1 VSSVAW
7 VESRAA
13 EQQHV
18 YERRPGDACA
28 ALPPGYQR
36 REPEKTVLYQAVQ
49 AHLAT
54 FLAELRAAD
63 ERGLPQYVE
72 LEFTRYL
79 ACGILGEGF
88 TRVRCD
94 GCGNDFLVAFSCK
107 SRGICPSCT
116 ARRAHEVAA
125 HLVHHVLPRVPVRQW
140 VFSFPR
146 RIRWHLGNDPDLMA
160 SALNIFLRALFTF
173 HRRRARRL
181 GVVRPS
187 CGSITFV
194 QRFGSALQSNVHFH
208 VVVPD
213 GVFVE
218 TEEGAPAEFH
228 ELPPPSD
235 EDVANLLSQVGR
247 RVTRLLER
255 RGRLEENA
263 APTDVLEVLKGASV
277 QARLP
282 LPQCEPSWAPPP
294 KRRCATQDGFS
305 LHANV
310 RIHAN
315 DRQALEQLCHYGAR
329 GAISLERLE
338 ERPDGRLSYRMRR
351 PAPDGSTHLVLTPLA
366 LLKKLAALIPP
377 PRVHH
382 VRFHG
387 VFGPAARL
395 RPGVTALAKPELP
408 YVQEPE
414 LAVGPITNASSIHR
428 ASRLDWAALL
438 KRVFEIE
445 ILRCARCGAGMRVVA
460 FITDRKASARILEH
474 LGLPSHFR
482 PLGKA
487 RAPPQLPL
495 PD

>member
-1 VSSVAW
+1 M
-7 VESRAA
+7 ESRAA

-28 ALPPGYQR
+28 ALPPGYHR

-49 AHLAT
+49 GHLAT
-54 FLAELRAAD
+54 FLAELREAD

-79 ACGILGEGF
+79 GCGILREGF

-116 ARRAHEVAA
+116 ARREHEVAA
-125 HLVHHVLPRVPVRQW
+125 HLLNHVLPRVPVRQW

-173 HRRRARRL
+173 HRRRAVRL

-208 VVVPD
+208 VLVPD

-218 TEEGAPAEFH
+218 TEEGAPAEFQK
-228 ELPPPSD
+228 LPPPSD
-235 EDVANLLSQVGR
+235 KDVAHLLAQVAR

-255 RGRLEENA
+255 RGRLEQHA
-263 APTDVLEVLKGASV
+263 APTDALEVLKGASV

-282 LPQCEPSWAPPP
+282 LPPGEPGWTPPP

-315 DRQALEQLCHYGAR
+315 DRQALEQLCLYGAR

-338 ERPDGRLSYRMRR
+338 QRPDGRLAYRMRR

-377 PRVHH
+377 PQVHQ

-395 RPGVTALAKPELP
+395 RPSVTALAKPDLSSVHQP
-408 YVQEPE
+408 EPE
-414 LAVGPITNASSIHR
+414 AAPTTNASSIRR

-445 ILRCARCGAGMRVVA
+445 ILRCARCGARMRVVA

-474 LGLPSHFR
+474 LGLPSHFP
-482 PLGKA
+482 PLSKA
-487 RAPPQLPL
+487 RAPPQLSL